1 MRMKP
6 TRIDYCQ
13 FLLSSQMNF
22 TLTNHADHHAHFSHD
37 ALNRYLR
44 GERLTSRL
52 IWENVQPQ
60 IQASPYGYIVFDD
73 SILDKSHS
81 NKIELVR
88 RQYSGNAHGIIKGI
102 GMVNCLYVNPE
113 SGDYWII
120 DYRIFE
126 PDGDGKSKLDHVRD
140 MLTNLIADKQLPFAS
155 VLMDTWYATKDL
167 MLFIESVNKI
177 YYCPIRDN
185 RLVDDS
191 QAALPYRHVSTL
203 EWNEQELVK
212 GKTIKI
218 KGFPKDHKVKLFRVE
233 VSTNRTDW
241 VVTNDLAQDSTDAT
255 QKVCRMR
262 WKIEQFHRE
271 IKQLTGIERCQ
282 CRNARIQRNHIA
294 SAVLVWIRLTDVAR
308 QTKQT
313 IYRVKHGLLANYL
326 RQELKNP
333 AVSMAFA

>member
-1 MRMKP
+1 MKP

-13 FLLSSQMNF
+13 FLLSSQINF

-52 IWENVQPQ
+52 IWENVKSQ
-60 IQASPYGYIVFDD
+60 IIPSPFGYVVFDD
-73 SILDKSHS
+73 SVLDKSYS
-81 NKIELVR
+81 RNIDLVR
-88 RQYSGNAHGIIKGI
+88 RQYSGNAHGVIKGI

-113 SGDYWII
+113 SGDYWVI

-126 PDGDGKSKLDHVRD
+126 PAGDGKSKLDHVRD
-140 MLTNLIADKQLPFAS
+140 MLTTLIADKQLPFAA

-167 MLFIESVNKI
+167 MLFIESVNKL

-203 EWNEQELVK
+203 QWTEQELGK
-212 GKTIKI
+212 GKIIKI

-282 CRNARIQRNHIA
+282 CRSARIQRNHIA

-308 QTKQT
+308 KTKQT